1 VDVVSQRALEVLR
14 VIVEDYVDSREPVG
28 SKTIVE
34 RHSFGVSAA
43 TIRNDM
49 AALEEANL
57 IHAPHTSAGRV
68 PTDLGYRRFV
78 DSLTEVR
85 PLTSTQISAIHRFLD
100 ESLDLNDFF
109 GRTVKLLSNL
119 TNQVAMVQYPTLTRD
134 AVAHVELLPLSARR
148 ALSILIT
155 TSGSADRS
163 VVEFESDVDETELGE
178 LRTVVNSKLHGVMLT
193 DVDSTLA
200 EVART
205 STVPAAALINRI
217 RVALVDQIDAQRH
230 ERLIVAGTP
239 QLIRSEGDFS
249 RSLAPVMDAIE
260 EQVVLL
266 TLFDE
271 MRQSDASN
279 VRIGRE
285 LSDDLSDTS
294 IVSAAYT
301 SSGGDTARLAV
312 LGPTRMNYPLNMA
325 AVEAVA
331 RYVSQVLGDDS

>member
-1 VDVVSQRALEVLR
+1 LEVLR

-100 ESLDLNDFF
+100 ESLDLNDLF

-134 AVAHVELLPLSARR
+134 AVAHVELLPLGARR

-178 LRTVVNSKLHGVMLT
+178 LRTVVNSALHDVMLT

-205 STVPAAALINRI
+205 TPVPAAALINRI
-217 RVALVDQIDAQRH
+217 RFALVDQIDAQRH

>member
-1 VDVVSQRALEVLR
+1 MVSQRALDVLR
-14 VIVEDYVDSREPVG
+14 VIVEDYVASREPVG

-78 DSLTEVR
+78 DSLTDVR
-85 PLTSTQISAIHRFLD
+85 PLTGTQISAIQRFLD
-100 ESLDLNDFF
+100 ESLDLDDLF

-119 TNQVAMVQYPTLTRD
+119 TNQVAMVQYPTLSRD
-134 AVAHVELLPLSARR
+134 AVAHVELLPLGTHR

-155 TSGSADRS
+155 TSGSVDRA
-163 VVEFESDVDETELGE
+163 VVEFDVDIDDSNLGS
-178 LRTVVNSKLHGVMLT
+178 LRAQVNSALQGQSLGDVNSVLT
-193 DVDSTLA
+193 QLASTA
-200 EVART
+200 DAKTRT
-205 STVPAAALINRI
+205 LVESLRLSLI
-217 RVALVDQIDAQRH
+217 DQIDAQRH
-230 ERLIVAGTP
+230 DRLIVAGTP

-271 MRQSDASN
+271 MRQGESST

-285 LSDDLSDTS
+285 LADDLSDTS
-294 IVSAAYT
+294 IVSASYT
-301 SSGGDTARLAV
+301 AGGGDTARLAV

-331 RYVSQVLGDDS
+331 RYVSQILGDDS

>member
-1 VDVVSQRALEVLR
+1 VAVVSQRALDVLR
-14 VIVEDYVDSREPVG
+14 VIVEDYVASREPVG

-78 DSLTEVR
+78 DSLTDVR
-85 PLTSTQISAIHRFLD
+85 PLTSTQVTAIQRFLD
-100 ESLDLNDFF
+100 ESLDLDDLF

-134 AVAHVELLPLSARR
+134 AVAHVELLPLGTRR

-155 TSGSADRS
+155 TSGSVDRA
-163 VVEFESDVDETELGE
+163 VVEFDIDLDDANLSS
-178 LRTVVNSKLHGVMLT
+178 LRTQVNSALQGQNLADVNSALT
-193 DVDSTLA
+193 QLASTADSNTRTLV
-200 EVART
+200 ESLRL
-205 STVPAAALINRI
+205 SLI
-217 RVALVDQIDAQRH
+217 DQIDAQRH
-230 ERLIVAGTP
+230 DRLIVAGTP
-239 QLIRSEGDFS
+239 QLIRAEGDFS

-271 MRQSDASN
+271 MRQGESST

-285 LSDDLSDTS
+285 LADDLSDTS
-294 IVSAAYT
+294 IVSASYT
-301 SSGGDTARLAV
+301 AGGGDTARLAV

-331 RYVSQVLGDDS
+331 RYVSQILGDDS

>member
-134 AVAHVELLPLSARR
+134 AVAHVELLPLGSRR

-178 LRTVVNSKLHGVMLT
+178 LRTVVNSALHGVMLT

-200 EVART
+200 EVARS
-205 STVPAAALINRI
+205 STVPAAALISRI